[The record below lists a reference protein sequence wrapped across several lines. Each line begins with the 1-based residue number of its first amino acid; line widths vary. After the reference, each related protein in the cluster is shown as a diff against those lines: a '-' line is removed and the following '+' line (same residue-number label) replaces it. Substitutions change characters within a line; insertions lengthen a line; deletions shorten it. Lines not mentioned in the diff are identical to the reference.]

1 VVQAENTLH
10 AGPAANGIRHLTITT
25 HPGPVVGRIGSD
37 QARADDVHVPA
48 AEVRCSYDTERLAR
62 TAA

>member
-1 VVQAENTLH
+1 
-10 AGPAANGIRHLTITT
+10 LTITT

-48 AEVRCSYDTERLAR
+48 AEVRYRDDTERLAR